1 MKKINPLKL
10 IIISMAALVIPIAE
24 AMVLDARSF
33 GDLPIEA
40 QVLLVISM
48 TGLAILLYHYLVVPF
63 WTWFKIWISGR

>member
-48 TGLAILLYHYLVVPF
+48 ASFAVLLYYYLVVPF